1 MKHMLNLPRKV
12 YFRAGSLGVA
22 LRELSEIYGCHRA
35 YIVTDVNLYRS
46 GVVSP
51 VADFLRDHGLR
62 TAEFFSLDGKATV
75 EAVEQAVTGANLF
88 EPDVILGIGGG
99 TAMTAAKAV
108 WMRYENPALSL
119 ADAAKEPEKIVS
131 SGKSKLVLVA
141 TDFATGAQNT
151 PFAVLDD
158 DGKSLVIKSFALRAE
173 ISVTDAD
180 FTKSLTGEQVEAGAK
195 ALAERAIRA
204 FTDER
209 CDEYAQGLLS
219 EAVSAV
225 LTYKGYAV
233 KGCPTAREKLH
244 NAASVAGAA
253 LGNVLDAGDLSK
265 PLPTKGERLEA
276 LAKRVGCASAKELC
290 DHLAL

>member
-46 GVVSP
+46 GAVSP

-62 TAEFFSLDGKATV
+62 TAEFFSLDGRATV

-233 KGCPTAREKLH
+233 KGCTASREKLH